1 MKATAFI
8 GLGANLGDPVA
19 QVRRAVVALGQLPEM
34 RLVAASSLYRSAPIG
49 VGPQPDFVNA
59 VARIETTLGP
69 WVLLEAL
76 LAEEARF
83 GRERPSPGAARTLD
97 LDVLLYE
104 DRVIAEAGLTVPHPR
119 MHERAFVLAP
129 LVEIAPNI
137 EIPGRGTARALLARV
152 RDQTIAKIGAA

>member
-8 GLGANLGDPVA
+8 GLGANLGDPEA
-19 QVRRAVVALGQLPEM
+19 QVRRAVAALGRLPEM
-34 RLVAASSLYRSAPIG
+34 HLVAASSLYRSAPIG

-104 DRVIAEAGLTVPHPR
+104 DRIISEAGLTVPHPR
-119 MHERAFVLAP
+119 MHERAFVLVP
-129 LVEIAPNI
+129 LVEIAPDI
-137 EIPGRGTARALLARV
+137 EIPGRGSARALLAGL